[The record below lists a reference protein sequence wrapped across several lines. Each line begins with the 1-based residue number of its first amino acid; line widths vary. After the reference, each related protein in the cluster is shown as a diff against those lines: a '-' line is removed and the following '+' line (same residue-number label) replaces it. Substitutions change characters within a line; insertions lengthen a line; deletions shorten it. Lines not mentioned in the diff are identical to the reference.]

1 LGSKL
6 EDVPNEDRLNELH
19 DIAAL
24 HGQMVR
30 HLFSSHLFVAK
41 GKLHDFVH
49 GKVSALNRFVYQV
62 ASEDLTVLILGL
74 LMHEVVGV
82 DVCFRHL

>member
-1 LGSKL
+1 
-6 EDVPNEDRLNELH
+6 
-19 DIAAL
+19 
-24 HGQMVR
+24 MVR

-49 GKVSALNRFVYQV
+49 GKVGALDRFVYEV
-62 ASEDLTVLILGL
+62 ASEDLTVLVLGL